1 MQTPPP
7 DWVSLG
13 AQKTQGLDLLGLRAP
28 VQAVG
33 NHLLNGLT
41 SVTPKIR
48 YLSVLAWIAWH
59 YAEGRLPAA
68 RSSFIEFASAQEAAI
83 VMANLLNDRKN
94 KKTTLS
100 LVGVGN
106 ARIKLDSKGAYLS
119 LEPLVNIIAFLIYA
133 SAGVQLRLIFEDE
146 QSGIYG
152 LTTER
157 GEPLA
162 KAFENIV
169 GQTDY
174 GRLLTNNR
182 GVARV
187 RRNLIEDLGGR
198 ISLDKIPAKEKR
210 ILIDAVFP
218 ISPTQPEERR
228 RLATFALLLWLS
240 AKKNVPLEEEH
251 LFEAA
256 RRPPRDIPSVFE
268 STLDGWLD
276 YSILDV
282 LAVAH
287 EAVMGAVLA
296 EVDTRCVNGTPR
308 ASSSDVIA
316 ALLGKTEDH
325 DEALTDVGLLSD
337 GESIRD
343 KSFPEM
349 LTRVEQAC
357 GERQT
362 FGNGLRRWRGK
373 LSERLVCRV
382 ALGFGPGAAA
392 LLPVAWCLAVT
403 RLSDGTTS
411 PANLRKVAGRGQFQ
425 RIGIRDV
432 VMPKVQEFSAKGAS
446 YMEVMAEMIDR
457 TVQQHLRVAWQRL
470 SAQGQDV
477 SVLVADMEGWSRN
490 NQFNAGQSESR
501 LGVAIGW
508 LRQLDLIEET
518 GITKGGQA
526 ILDRALVTLAQ
537 VPA

>member
-1 MQTPPP
+1 
-7 DWVSLG
+7 
-13 AQKTQGLDLLGLRAP
+13 
-28 VQAVG
+28 
-33 NHLLNGLT
+33 
-41 SVTPKIR
+41 
-48 YLSVLAWIAWH
+48 
-59 YAEGRLPAA
+59 
-68 RSSFIEFASAQEAAI
+68 
-83 VMANLLNDRKN
+83 
-94 KKTTLS
+94 
-100 LVGVGN
+100 
-106 ARIKLDSKGAYLS
+106 
-119 LEPLVNIIAFLIYA
+119 
-133 SAGVQLRLIFEDE
+133 
-146 QSGIYG
+146 
-152 LTTER
+152 
-157 GEPLA
+157 
-162 KAFENIV
+162 
-169 GQTDY
+169 
-174 GRLLTNNR
+174 
-182 GVARV
+182 
-187 RRNLIEDLGGR
+187 
-198 ISLDKIPAKEKR
+198 
-210 ILIDAVFP
+210 
-218 ISPTQPEERR
+218 
-228 RLATFALLLWLS
+228 
-240 AKKNVPLEEEH
+240 
-251 LFEAA
+251 
-256 RRPPRDIPSVFE
+256 
-268 STLDGWLD
+268 
-276 YSILDV
+276 
-282 LAVAH
+282 
-287 EAVMGAVLA
+287 
-296 EVDTRCVNGTPR
+296 
-308 ASSSDVIA
+308 
-316 ALLGKTEDH
+316 
-325 DEALTDVGLLSD
+325 
-337 GESIRD
+337 
-343 KSFPEM
+343 M